1 MRLTCPLLLLFV
13 LKLEDHLSQKI
24 EILYRAWAQKVSEY
38 ILYFLL
44 LFSSPPPLSLSLPPP
59 PPHTHPKKVFFSS
72 DLDSLSEFTY

>member
-38 ILYFLL
+38 ILFLLL
-44 LFSSPPPLSLSLPPP
+44 LFSSPLLSLSLSPPP
-59 PPHTHPKKVFFSS
+59 LPHTHPEKVFFSS
-72 DLDSLSEFTY
+72 DMDSLSEFTY